1 MKFANRTCR
10 LLVAALGV
18 SLAAGCGDSWSSAA
32 GDRTQIGAG
41 PVRTDQ
47 AGAANPSVTDPS
59 RSSTEAAPTT
69 EAPSTDTSSADMS
82 STAAQVAD
90 ANSNEASAD
99 SATGDNGASP
109 TAASTPAAPPVKPA
123 PPAKPATST
132 RIADISFD
140 DIKFDMEK
148 GAAFERS
155 MLTSKI
161 EALDGRKIR
170 IRGFILPPPVAAG
183 LTRFVL
189 VRDNL
194 SCCFGPGAAL
204 YDAIFVE
211 MVDDKSTDYTISP
224 VTVEG
229 VFTVRELRD
238 PDDNIMAIY
247 HLDGEIVR

>member
-1 MKFANRTCR
+1 MTFVPRICR
-10 LLVAALGV
+10 LVVAALGIGLM
-18 SLAAGCGDSWSSAA
+18 SGCGESWSSAA
-32 GDRTQIGAG
+32 GERSQADVG
-41 PVRTDQ
+41 PLAE
-47 AGAANPSVTDPS
+47 AGATNQAENDPS
-59 RSSTEAAPTT
+59 RNASD
-69 EAPSTDTSSADMS
+69 APSTDTSSA
-82 STAAQVAD
+82 AAQPAD
-90 ANSNEASAD
+90 IDSKELPPDPAASANNEN
-99 SATGDNGASP
+99 S
-109 TAASTPAAPPVKPA
+109 AAPTVTA
-123 PPAKPATST
+123 PPAKPAVST

-155 MLTSKI
+155 MLTPNI
-161 EALDGRKIR
+161 EALDGRKVR
-170 IRGFILPPPVAAG
+170 IRGFILPPPVSTG

-211 MVDDKSTDYTISP
+211 MADGKSTDYTISP

-229 VFTVRELRD
+229 VFSVRELRD

-247 HLDGEIVR
+247 HLDGESVR

>member
-1 MKFANRTCR
+1 MKFLRCTCR
-10 LLVAALGV
+10 LVIATLGV
-18 SLAAGCGDSWSSAA
+18 SLATGCGESWSSAA
-32 GDRTQIGAG
+32 GERSPVGVAPVPSDEGG
-41 PVRTDQ
+41 PANAPVTD
-47 AGAANPSVTDPS
+47 ANPASPEAVAVDPAGGPS
-59 RSSTEAAPTT
+59 ADAPFAD
-69 EAPSTDTSSADMS
+69 APSAATPPAASKSPAGTNDAS
-82 STAAQVAD
+82 STAPI
-90 ANSNEASAD
+90 
-99 SATGDNGASP
+99 AT
-109 TAASTPAAPPVKPA
+109 APPSAKPA
-123 PPAKPATST
+123 PST

-155 MLTSKI
+155 MLTPKI

-170 IRGFILPPPVAAG
+170 IRGFILPPPVASG

-229 VFTVRELRD
+229 VFTIRELRD

-247 HLDGEIVR
+247 HLDGESVW

>member
-1 MKFANRTCR
+1 MKFLRCTCR
-10 LLVAALGV
+10 LVVAVLGL
-18 SLAAGCGDSWSSAA
+18 SLATGCGESWSSAA
-32 GDRTQIGAG
+32 GERSPVGVGSVSSDGG
-41 PVRTDQ
+41 PANTRVTD
-47 AGAANPSVTDPS
+47 ANPSSPEAVAVDPTDGPS
-59 RSSTEAAPTT
+59 ADAPFAD
-69 EAPSTDTSSADMS
+69 APSAAKQPADSKSPAGANDAS
-82 STAAQVAD
+82 STAPIATP
-90 ANSNEASAD
+90 SAR
-99 SATGDNGASP
+99 
-109 TAASTPAAPPVKPA
+109 PAA
-123 PPAKPATST
+123 ST

-148 GAAFERS
+148 GTAFERS
-155 MLTSKI
+155 MLTPKI

-170 IRGFILPPPVAAG
+170 IRGFILPPPVASG

-247 HLDGEIVR
+247 HLDGESVR

>member
-1 MKFANRTCR
+1 MNSANRTCR

-18 SLAAGCGDSWSSAA
+18 ILAAGCGDTWSSAA
-32 GDRTQIGAG
+32 GDRSPIGAG

-59 RSSTEAAPTT
+59 RSPTEAAPTT
-69 EAPSTDTSSADMS
+69 EAPSADTSSADTS
-82 STAAQVAD
+82 STAAQPAE

-99 SATGDNGASP
+99 SATGDNGPSP
-109 TAASTPAAPPVKPA
+109 TAASTTAAPPVKPA
-123 PPAKPATST
+123 PST

-155 MLTSKI
+155 MLTPKI
-161 EALDGRKIR
+161 EALDGRTIR
-170 IRGFILPPPVAAG
+170 IRGFILPPPVATG

-211 MVDDKSTDYTISP
+211 MVDDKSTEYTISP

-247 HLDGEIVR
+247 HLDGESVR